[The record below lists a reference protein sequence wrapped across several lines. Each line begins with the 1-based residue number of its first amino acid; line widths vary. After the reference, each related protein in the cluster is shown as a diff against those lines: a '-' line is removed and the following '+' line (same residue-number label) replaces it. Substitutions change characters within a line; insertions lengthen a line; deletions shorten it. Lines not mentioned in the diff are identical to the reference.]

1 MVGTSRMKD
10 DGPMSACTNII
21 VTYKTQFMSFG
32 SKDTINNKKPFVI
45 FLKQMEHDI
54 LLKPPEALI

>member
-1 MVGTSRMKD
+1 MKD

-54 LLKPPEALI
+54 LLKPSEALI